1 MKRSWRVKQSSMY
14 YTETAVLSRLIL
26 INVFFPSIF
35 GSAYKDF
42 LMNLDTPTPEK
53 GEIVLQRSYCN
64 DRVGNHLNGPSF
76 VGQKR
81 VELKGIIRAR

>member
-1 MKRSWRVKQSSMY
+1 MF
-14 YTETAVLSRLIL
+14 
-26 INVFFPSIF
+26 FFPSIF

-53 GEIVLQRSYCN
+53 GETVLQRSYCN

-76 VGQKR
+76 IGQKR